1 MMKAWDRFWF
11 EARDPRVICAL
22 RIAFGALLII
32 NALCLLPDLN
42 LWFSDTGV
50 LPLANARLIINED
63 APTLLAHLPLG
74 LCYGLLLASAIALTA
89 GLQPRIAAVVA
100 LVMLTSF
107 HDRNYAIVDGEDT
120 LFRLFAFYFAL
131 SPCGYAYSVDA
142 WLANKRGKP
151 QAAGPGPAAPIP
163 WAQRLL
169 QLQITVVY
177 LSSAIEKSSGHDWT
191 SGDALYYVAR
201 LDDSFGKLPMPSFPF
216 ENLSLVHA
224 LTWGVLALEWL
235 LPIALWTKRFRKPAI
250 AVAILFHLAIDWNMN
265 LFLFHWLMILGV
277 CSFAEWPTSRTGR
290 RPRPSPISAS
300 DPDRRSPRPASS

>member
-1 MMKAWDRFWF
+1 MTAAWNRFWF
-11 EARDPRVICAL
+11 AARDPRMICVL

-32 NALCLLPDLN
+32 DALCLLPDLQ
-42 LWFSDTGV
+42 LWFSDDGV
-50 LPLANARLIINED
+50 LPLAQARLIINED

-74 LCYGLLLASAIALTA
+74 LCYGLLLAAAIAIA
-89 GLQPRIAAVVA
+89 VGLQPRIAAVVA
-100 LVMLTSF
+100 LIMLTSF

-131 SPCGYAYSVDA
+131 SPCGYAFSVDA
-142 WLANKRGKP
+142 WIAKKRGKAQP
-151 QAAGPGPAAPIP
+151 VPTP

-169 QLQITVVY
+169 QLQLTVVY

-216 ENLSLVHA
+216 EHLGLVHA

-235 LPIALWTKRFRKPAI
+235 LPIALWTKRFRKAAI
-250 AVAILFHLAIDWNMN
+250 IVGIAFHLAIDWNMN
-265 LFLFHWLMILGV
+265 LFLFHWLMILGL
-277 CSFAEWPTSRTGR
+277 CSFFEYDELPRRGR
-290 RPRPSPISAS
+290 VVRDAGAQIGHKEPK
-300 DPDRRSPRPASS
+300 RRKS